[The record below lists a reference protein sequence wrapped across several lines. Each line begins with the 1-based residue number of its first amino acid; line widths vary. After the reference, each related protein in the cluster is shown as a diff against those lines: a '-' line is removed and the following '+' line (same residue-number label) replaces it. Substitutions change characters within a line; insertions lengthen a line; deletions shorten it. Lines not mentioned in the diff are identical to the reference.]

1 MQVYWPDWLRNPD
14 QQMLNNAA
22 KAREAK
28 FKTKMSKFAQQK
40 KTLDQVADQLP
51 EPPKELHEEEIIPVP
66 QKISSSQWNDDIV
79 QNVIK

>member
-1 MQVYWPDWLRNPD
+1 MYWPDWLRNPD

-40 KTLDQVADQLP
+40 EDP
-51 EPPKELHEEEIIPVP
+51 GP
-66 QKISSSQWNDDIV
+66 SS
-79 QNVIK
+79 